1 MSFKSDASVKSRDVK
16 TNDKGEYSTTDNI
29 SVLSVAL
36 LSGGFLWLTNMLF
49 IFYSIHYNKS
59 SNTISVSCYYTSSY
73 VKHQYLNDYLN
84 NRSDDIV
91 IYAYQNR
98 IDYSITIRLYYI

>member
-1 MSFKSDASVKSRDVK
+1 MHNNASIKSRYVK

-29 SVLSVAL
+29 SVLSVAS
-36 LSGGFLWLTNMLF
+36 LSGGFLGLTNMLF
-49 IFYSIHYNKS
+49 IFYAIYYNKS
-59 SNTISVSCYYTSSY
+59 SNTTSVSCYYTSSY
-73 VKHQYLNDYLN
+73 VKHQYLNDYLDN

-98 IDYSITIRLYYI
+98 IDYSIIIRLYYI